1 MGDGAQRRHI
11 EGAMVGGS
19 VLAHQSAAVQT
30 EHHGQREQSEVVND
44 IVVSALGKRA
54 VDIAEGLETVF
65 GHTSRE
71 GNGVALG
78 YAHVEGAVGH
88 GVHQYVHRAAGG
100 HGGCHAHD
108 AVVHLCQFEQ
118 GLAKHVLVLGRL
130 VGRVAHDAL
139 AGLGIK
145 SARSVP
151 DGGFVFGGLVAFA
164 LGGMQVQQLGALHVF
179 ELTQQAHHL
188 LDVVTVEG
196 TEVAYVHALKDILLM
211 AQHRLDGVVES
222 YDALAAAVAQ
232 MAVVLEPSGHLE
244 PYLVIGGIG
253 VEIEQILL
261 HATHSAVYAHVVV
274 VEDDEQVVGG
284 RRDIVETLK
293 GQTATHGTIADDG
306 HHMTV
311 VVPGL
316 AGSHRH
322 TEGGR
327 DGVGGMTAGEGVV
340 LALQWGGKRADAM
353 QMTVGA
359 ERVATSCKY
368 LVTISL
374 MTYIPHDAVVG
385 GIEDIVQGNG
395 NLDDAQTRGKVTGI
409 DRHLVDNVLAQLAAN
424 LCQLVYIQLA
434 QVRRVFYLA

>member
-1 MGDGAQRRHI
+1 
-11 EGAMVGGS
+11 
-19 VLAHQSAAVQT
+19 
-30 EHHGQREQSEVVND
+30 
-44 IVVSALGKRA
+44 
-54 VDIAEGLETVF
+54 
-65 GHTSRE
+65 
-71 GNGVALG
+71 
-78 YAHVEGAVGH
+78 
-88 GVHQYVHRAAGG
+88 
-100 HGGCHAHD
+100 
-108 AVVHLCQFEQ
+108 
-118 GLAKHVLVLGRL
+118 
-130 VGRVAHDAL
+130 
-139 AGLGIK
+139 
-145 SARSVP
+145 
-151 DGGFVFGGLVAFA
+151 
-164 LGGMQVQQLGALHVF
+164 
-179 ELTQQAHHL
+179 
-188 LDVVTVEG
+188 
-196 TEVAYVHALKDILLM
+196 M

-232 MAVVLEPSGHLE
+232 MAIVLEPSGHLE

-261 HATHSAVYAHVVV
+261 HTTHSAVYAHVVV
-274 VEDDEQVVGG
+274 VEDDEQIIGG

-293 GQTATHGTIADDG
+293 GQTAAHGTIADDG

-327 DGVGGMTAGEGVV
+327 DGVGGMTAGESVV
-340 LALQWGGKRADAM
+340 LALQWGGKRADAV

-374 MTYIPHDAVVG
+374 MTHIPHYAVVG

-395 NLDDAQTRGKVTGI
+395 NLNDAQTRGKVTGI